1 MDLVIDE
8 ITTERVKIIINEEGA
23 VLSIISYILR
33 TYAYL
38 VIGTLLIL
46 INIPIF
52 VLVITCKKLRDRYLV
67 LVVVFLN
74 NGFTGISAILSAMRR
89 LINSA
94 NGERY
99 IDHHECVLNYII
111 TIIAITSTVVASLIE
126 PSRQVSD
133 FCLLQVTYLS
143 EFYSTLL
150 LLSTAASLLSVI
162 LMLIVVIILRKKF
175 GVQYLSTHSHNLDL
189 SYFLKNQKRYTH
201 TALISCCFTFFL
213 AVVPSTI
220 QYIYVLDP
228 SAKSRTVV
236 IACVYLPFLN
246 SLNMIIWF
254 VCRQGDLRRALEIIQ
269 RMDHTVELASNIF
282 LCSLNI
288 LQILA
293 NLIVLLA
300 YFTDSQL
307 LANENII
314 LLVSLA
320 FIDFFTRH
328 YQYRKEY
335 HYNEHVV
342 LGFGSGPA
350 ALMKSGCT
358 ITTLIAIDRICA
370 LWAPMKYYSFEKNRI
385 ILCASF
391 IFSLLMA
398 GFDLSLIFILS
409 NGIRPA
415 SGCSGFACF
424 ASEAS
429 RASFYILVVSAIF
442 GVVPGGIN
450 GYAQKFS
457 LM

>member
-99 IDHHECVLNYII
+99 IDHHECVLNIPTLLLTAYFLNGFSLLMNSIERFCVVAFPIYYYTQSIRISYSLIIAQYII

-133 FCLLQVTYLS
+133 FCLLQVTYSS

-254 VCRQGDLRRALEIIQ
+254 VCRQGDLRRALVYNFKRLFCGQKNQIQ
-269 RMDHTVELASNIF
+269 QTTVI
-282 LCSLNI
+282 
-288 LQILA
+288 
-293 NLIVLLA
+293 
-300 YFTDSQL
+300 
-307 LANENII
+307 
-314 LLVSLA
+314 
-320 FIDFFTRH
+320 
-328 YQYRKEY
+328 
-335 HYNEHVV
+335 
-342 LGFGSGPA
+342 GFG
-350 ALMKSGCT
+350 
-358 ITTLIAIDRICA
+358 R
-370 LWAPMKYYSFEKNRI
+370 
-385 ILCASF
+385 
-391 IFSLLMA
+391 
-398 GFDLSLIFILS
+398 
-409 NGIRPA
+409 
-415 SGCSGFACF
+415 
-424 ASEAS
+424 
-429 RASFYILVVSAIF
+429 
-442 GVVPGGIN
+442 
-450 GYAQKFS
+450 
-457 LM
+457 

>member
-1 MDLVIDE
+1 
-8 ITTERVKIIINEEGA
+8 
-23 VLSIISYILR
+23 
-33 TYAYL
+33 
-38 VIGTLLIL
+38 
-46 INIPIF
+46 
-52 VLVITCKKLRDRYLV
+52 
-67 LVVVFLN
+67 
-74 NGFTGISAILSAMRR
+74 
-89 LINSA
+89 
-94 NGERY
+94 
-99 IDHHECVLNYII
+99 
-111 TIIAITSTVVASLIE
+111 
-126 PSRQVSD
+126 
-133 FCLLQVTYLS
+133 
-143 EFYSTLL
+143 
-150 LLSTAASLLSVI
+150 
-162 LMLIVVIILRKKF
+162 
-175 GVQYLSTHSHNLDL
+175 
-189 SYFLKNQKRYTH
+189 
-201 TALISCCFTFFL
+201 
-213 AVVPSTI
+213 
-220 QYIYVLDP
+220 
-228 SAKSRTVV
+228 
-236 IACVYLPFLN
+236 
-246 SLNMIIWF
+246 
-254 VCRQGDLRRALEIIQ
+254 
-269 RMDHTVELASNIF
+269 MDHTVELASNIF

-320 FIDFFTRH
+320 FIDFF
-328 YQYRKEY
+328 YSSLSIPYLIVLFIGWVPNGKEY

-370 LWAPMKYYSFEKNRI
+370 LWAPMKYYSFEKKP

-424 ASEAS
+424 ASEEFRTYWGMSNMFVNLLSCLLTVVVAMLIKTRKTRKIQGSNAMIRKKDDKWAS

-450 GYAQKFS
+450 GYAQKIQSDFIKALAFYIQLCAS
-457 LM
+457 ISGLSHAFIFGMAHRLIRRRILVMLKLDKVFKTESAILPQNSIFPISNMVNTNTN

>member
-99 IDHHECVLNYII
+99 IDHHEYSHSTSYSLFFEWIQFVNEQHRKYII

-133 FCLLQVTYLS
+133 FCLLQVTYSS

-254 VCRQGDLRRALEIIQ
+254 VCRQGDLRRALVYNFKRLFCGQKNQIQ
-269 RMDHTVELASNIF
+269 QTTVI
-282 LCSLNI
+282 
-288 LQILA
+288 
-293 NLIVLLA
+293 
-300 YFTDSQL
+300 
-307 LANENII
+307 
-314 LLVSLA
+314 
-320 FIDFFTRH
+320 
-328 YQYRKEY
+328 
-335 HYNEHVV
+335 
-342 LGFGSGPA
+342 GFG
-350 ALMKSGCT
+350 
-358 ITTLIAIDRICA
+358 R
-370 LWAPMKYYSFEKNRI
+370 
-385 ILCASF
+385 
-391 IFSLLMA
+391 
-398 GFDLSLIFILS
+398 
-409 NGIRPA
+409 
-415 SGCSGFACF
+415 
-424 ASEAS
+424 
-429 RASFYILVVSAIF
+429 
-442 GVVPGGIN
+442 
-450 GYAQKFS
+450 
-457 LM
+457 

>member
-99 IDHHECVLNYII
+99 IDHHECVLNIPTLLLTAYFLNGFSLLMNSIERFCVVAFPIYYYTQSIRISYSLIIAQYII

-133 FCLLQVTYLS
+133 FCLLQVTYSS

-201 TALISCCFTFFL
+201 TALISCCFTFCMFLHLGSCKQSAEGQDQRIILSDIL

-254 VCRQGDLRRALEIIQ
+254 VCRQGDLRRALVYNFKRLFCGQKNQIQ
-269 RMDHTVELASNIF
+269 QTTVI
-282 LCSLNI
+282 
-288 LQILA
+288 
-293 NLIVLLA
+293 
-300 YFTDSQL
+300 
-307 LANENII
+307 
-314 LLVSLA
+314 
-320 FIDFFTRH
+320 
-328 YQYRKEY
+328 
-335 HYNEHVV
+335 
-342 LGFGSGPA
+342 GFG
-350 ALMKSGCT
+350 
-358 ITTLIAIDRICA
+358 R
-370 LWAPMKYYSFEKNRI
+370 
-385 ILCASF
+385 
-391 IFSLLMA
+391 
-398 GFDLSLIFILS
+398 
-409 NGIRPA
+409 
-415 SGCSGFACF
+415 
-424 ASEAS
+424 
-429 RASFYILVVSAIF
+429 
-442 GVVPGGIN
+442 
-450 GYAQKFS
+450 
-457 LM
+457 